1 MKYYE
6 NINGSEKH
14 QIKDNSFCRGKC
26 EKKNGIEE
34 VYFYHIYNFFP
45 FKKSWS
51 SKIEGKILSL
61 TKLSGGTRMFVVL
74 FSIPFGMLQ
83 LLQNLIKEKSK
94 EFK

>member
-45 FKKSWS
+45 LKNP
-51 SKIEGKILSL
+51 EAQ
-61 TKLSGGTRMFVVL
+61 R
-74 FSIPFGMLQ
+74 
-83 LLQNLIKEKSK
+83 
-94 EFK
+94 